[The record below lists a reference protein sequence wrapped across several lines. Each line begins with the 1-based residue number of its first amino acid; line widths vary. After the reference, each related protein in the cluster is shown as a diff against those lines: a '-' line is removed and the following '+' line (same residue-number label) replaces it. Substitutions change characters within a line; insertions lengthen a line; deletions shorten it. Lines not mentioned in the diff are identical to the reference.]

1 MDSNNLTTNPDMT
14 SIVRDIKSVLDT
26 ARANVVRQ
34 VNSELLDAYWNI
46 GRIIVEYEQSSPER
60 ADYGKQTL
68 KELAKVLTAEFGK
81 GFSVSNIQ
89 FMRRF
94 YQAYQRRCLKL
105 AITAKMRQ
113 RLLLPSRV

>member
-1 MDSNNLTTNPDMT
+1 MDSNNLTITPDMT
-14 SIVRDIKSVLDT
+14 SIVQDIKSVLDT

-68 KELAKVLTAEFGK
+68 KELAKALATEFGK
-81 GFSVSNIQ
+81 GFPCRTFSSCGVSIKHIKFNRQ
-89 FMRRF
+89 
-94 YQAYQRRCLKL
+94 CLL
-105 AITAKMRQ
+105 N
-113 RLLLPSRV
+113 